1 MSESVSLNVTGMKC
15 GGCESNVKAKLG
27 GMDGIQSMNVS
38 HKVDTVE
45 VEFDTDKTS
54 VEEIKKAIIDA
65 GYVVEEAE

>member
-15 GGCESNVKAKLG
+15 GGCESNVKEKLS
-27 GMDGIQSMNVS
+27 GMEGIQSMNVS

-45 VEFDTDKTS
+45 VEFDTDKIS

-65 GYVVEEAE
+65 GYVVEEE